1 MNKITELAKKAAAV
15 KLAFI
20 QTDPTAGDSPAQRKF
35 NTMAGPLLVKSR
47 SRFNQSKK
55 DPSNF
60 RYYADRIAPEFRPPM
75 DVNAFNQMMQMGN
88 SAEDPRFAK
97 LMQQYARIAKKH
109 PYPADFIPDL
119 SPTNYTP
126 ETQQPV
132 ASEAVQSNPI
142 QNIAALAKTRVQNP
156 DFSFDG
162 ADPITATQSNPIQ
175 NIAALA
181 KTRVQNPDF
190 SFDGAAPVGFSAK
203 PPVWNKQDTVGTI
216 PNKQDIARINTNPTT
231 ATQSNPIQNIAALA
245 KTRVQ
250 NPDFSFDGSNPVI
263 PQQTTAAPPKQ
274 PPVPPKPV
282 VPPTPSSSGV
292 AAARQ
297 KPVNPNMVSPLKTR
311 GTTSWGAQLF
321 QPPKDLAAIAGSN
334 KPMTT
339 AQIQFNRHKERMA
352 NNPIYANRINTQRAN
367 RATQLS
373 NRKPIPTMKGST

>member
-1 MNKITELAKKAAAV
+1 M
-15 KLAFI
+15 
-20 QTDPTAGDSPAQRKF
+20 
-35 NTMAGPLLVKSR
+35 
-47 SRFNQSKK
+47 
-55 DPSNF
+55 
-60 RYYADRIAPEFRPPM
+60 
-75 DVNAFNQMMQMGN
+75 
-88 SAEDPRFAK
+88 
-97 LMQQYARIAKKH
+97 
-109 PYPADFIPDL
+109 
-119 SPTNYTP
+119 
-126 ETQQPV
+126 
-132 ASEAVQSNPI
+132 
-142 QNIAALAKTRVQNP
+142 
-156 DFSFDG
+156 
-162 ADPITATQSNPIQ
+162 
-175 NIAALA
+175 
-181 KTRVQNPDF
+181 
-190 SFDGAAPVGFSAK
+190 
-203 PPVWNKQDTVGTI
+203 
-216 PNKQDIARINTNPTT
+216 
-231 ATQSNPIQNIAALA
+231 A